1 MNDTQEAEIMDDG
14 QQPVELPPTEETAEV
29 SAPPEEESRPEESV
43 GELPEDA
50 KERTRQEFEKL
61 KAKNRELAEKLAQFE
76 SPKPQR
82 RSAFDQFIPQQL
94 VQPQGQPQ
102 AVPEFQPIVP
112 DENGYVDVEVL
123 NKANQAIIDRMRRL
137 EEQAEIA
144 RRKAEEAET
153 KVATYEHTTKTST
166 VYAQHPYLDP
176 SRDEFDEKFSDLVR
190 KELLDQMVNQGRE
203 DYLEAANKVKR
214 DYYDPSQ
221 NVPQPAPIKEE
232 VEKVDPKQVNAQKR
246 NQINALQTKSSQ
258 QTPTDYESLVQ
269 RSRLGDKNAIYERL
283 KRAGY

>member
-1 MNDTQEAEIMDDG
+1 MDDTQQAEILDDG

-29 SAPPEEESRPEESV
+29 SAPPEEESRPEESE

-61 KAKNRELAEKLAQFE
+61 KAKNRELAEKLSQFE
-76 SPKPQR
+76 VPKPQR
-82 RSAFDQFIPQQL
+82 RSAFDAFVPQRL
-94 VQPQGQPQ
+94 VQPQQSQPQ

-112 DENGYVDVEVL
+112 DENGYIDVEVL

-137 EEQAEIA
+137 EEQAEVA
-144 RRKAEEAET
+144 RRKAEEAES

-176 SRDEFDEKFSDLVR
+176 NRDEFDEKFSDLVR

-214 DYYDPSQ
+214 DYYDPTQKVQS
-221 NVPQPAPIKEE
+221 PIPPKEQ
-232 VEKVDPKQVNAQKR
+232 VDTRQVNAQKR
-246 NQINALQTKSSQ
+246 TQINALQTKSSQ
-258 QTPTDYESLVQ
+258 QTPTDHEDLVQ

-283 KRAGY
+283 KRAGL